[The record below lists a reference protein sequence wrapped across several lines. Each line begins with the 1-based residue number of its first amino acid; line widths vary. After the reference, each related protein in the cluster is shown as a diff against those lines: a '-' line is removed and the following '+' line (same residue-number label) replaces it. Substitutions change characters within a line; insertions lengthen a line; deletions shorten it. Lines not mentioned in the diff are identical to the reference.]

1 MSSSTASHDPLGHVI
16 AGILRSIA
24 VRVDRPAIAKP
35 AKAKS
40 PNAAPINYKKM
51 ARRGVTEDGGYA
63 RSSFLAGQ
71 SGITDHTSRLQ
82 NFR

>member
-1 MSSSTASHDPLGHVI
+1 MSSSTASRDPLGHVI

-24 VRVDRPAIAKP
+24 IRVDRPAIAKP
-35 AKAKS
+35 AKAKT
-40 PNAAPINYKKM
+40 PNAASSKKM

-63 RSSFLAGQ
+63 RSSFLGGQ